1 MIFMKIWAIPGTAI
15 EISERS
21 VKKDMSFIEPKTK
34 FRETL
39 IISLRAIFLGS
50 SII

>member
-1 MIFMKIWAIPGTAI
+1 MTFMKICAIPGTAM
-15 EISERS
+15 EISESR

-34 FRETL
+34 FREKL
-39 IISLRAIFLGS
+39 IINLRKIFLGI

>member
-1 MIFMKIWAIPGTAI
+1 MIFMKIWAIPGTAM
-15 EISERS
+15 EISESR

-39 IISLRAIFLGS
+39 IISLRAIFLGIN
-50 SII
+50 II

>member
-1 MIFMKIWAIPGTAI
+1 MTFMKIWAMPGTAI
-15 EISERS
+15 EISESR

-34 FRETL
+34 FREIL
-39 IISLRAIFLGS
+39 IISLRKILLGR